1 MTGFFAVS
9 ETVAQALAERRPVVA
24 LETTLVTHGLPAP
37 EGVEAALELE
47 REVASRGAVPA
58 TIGVLDGKLRVGL
71 ERADLE
77 RLAAAG
83 GGGAGPTELRGGPP
97 GGAGPAPAIART
109 AVASERRAAKLSLGN
124 LAAVLAS
131 GEPGSTTV
139 AATLFAAARVGI
151 QVFATGG
158 IGGVHR
164 GASETG
170 DVSTDLVA
178 LARFPVAVVCAGAK
192 AVLDLEKT
200 VEMLETLGVPV
211 LGHGT
216 DEFPAFYRRSSGLPV
231 DRRYDVLRDL
241 AVAVRAHF
249 ALGLGTGV
257 VIGNPIPAEH
267 EMPLELY
274 EGSLATALA
283 DARRLGVRGRE
294 VTPYL
299 LERLRE
305 LTASGSV
312 FSNRA
317 LLVHNARVAAGLAT
331 AIAEGAP

>member
-1 MTGFFAVS
+1 VTGLFAVS
-9 ETVAQALAERRPVVA
+9 EAVARALAARRPVVA
-24 LETTLVTHGLPAP
+24 LETTLVTHGLPPP
-37 EGVEAALELE
+37 EGVEVALELE

-71 ERADLE
+71 ERTELE
-77 RLAAAG
+77 RLAAGGSVAG
-83 GGGAGPTELRGGPP
+83 STAPRGGAPS
-97 GGAGPAPAIART
+97 GAAAAPIAART
-109 AVASERRAAKLSLGN
+109 SVVSARRAAKLSLGN

-211 LGHGT
+211 LGLST

-231 DRRYDVLRDL
+231 DHRYDALPDL
-241 AVAVRAHF
+241 AAAVRTHF

-257 VIGNPIPAEH
+257 VIANPIPAEH
-267 EMPLELY
+267 EMPRELY
-274 EGSLATALA
+274 ERSLATALA
-283 DARRLGVRGRE
+283 DAGRLGVRGRE

-317 LLVHNARVAAGLAT
+317 LLVHNARVAAGLAV
-331 AIAEGAP
+331 AIAEGAA